1 MALLKAVAALD
12 LGVDDTG
19 GDGDL
24 AEIFSQDTLPELP
37 DAYQAFQQNVSR
49 RLARRRPTLGEEL
62 LVEALG
68 RQMDDGAADAG
79 AHRHVLAAL
88 APWTAALHLPHIAAA
103 GRADRLLKSLYFV
116 TFFRGDPF
124 PREMETMWRHIGH
137 SPRNV
142 VPALRFLETKG
153 LEDTSSATAMST
165 YCLTAKRVCLYL
177 ARAAPQQSIDQ
188 LVYAISLRGLEVDYP
203 RAPATPTEGTAA
215 TIPWTWARC
224 AAATVGEH
232 QGRELARPQQRPR
245 RRRRRRRRLETHGAR
260 PRDHPPRRGC
270 RRARRGLQ
278 GSPPR
283 PTARD
288 GGDARGVAGA
298 HGAGALSPA
307 PREPH
312 ARPRG

>member
-1 MALLKAVAALD
+1 M
-12 LGVDDTG
+12 
-19 GDGDL
+19 
-24 AEIFSQDTLPELP
+24 
-37 DAYQAFQQNVSR
+37 
-49 RLARRRPTLGEEL
+49 
-62 LVEALG
+62 EALG

-103 GRADRLLKSLYFV
+103 GRAERLLKSLYYV
-116 TFFRGDPF
+116 TFFRGDAF
-124 PREMETMWRHIGH
+124 PREMETMWRHIGR

-203 RAPATPTEGTAA
+203 APATPTEISSDDSMDMGSLRGSDAGS
-215 TIPWTWARC
+215 IR
-224 AAATVGEH
+224 GGSSL
-232 QGRELARPQQRPR
+232 GRSNDHDDDDDDDG
-245 RRRRRRRRLETHGAR
+245 RLETHGA
-260 PRDHPPRRGC
+260 DLAIILLAEVAAG
-270 RRARRGLQ
+270 ARRGLQ

-283 PTARD
+283 PTARG

>member
-1 MALLKAVAALD
+1 
-12 LGVDDTG
+12 
-19 GDGDL
+19 
-24 AEIFSQDTLPELP
+24 
-37 DAYQAFQQNVSR
+37 
-49 RLARRRPTLGEEL
+49 
-62 LVEALG
+62 
-68 RQMDDGAADAG
+68 
-79 AHRHVLAAL
+79 
-88 APWTAALHLPHIAAA
+88 
-103 GRADRLLKSLYFV
+103 
-116 TFFRGDPF
+116 
-124 PREMETMWRHIGH
+124 MWRHIGH

-203 RAPATPTEGTAA
+203 PGAGDADRRISGDDSMDMGSLRGSDAGSIGAGSSLGRSNDHDDDDDDDDDGGLKLTAPDLAILLLAE
-215 TIPWTWARC
+215 
-224 AAATVGEH
+224 AAAE
-232 QGRELARPQQRPR
+232 R
-245 RRRRRRRRLETHGAR
+245 RRGH
-260 PRDHPPRRGC
+260 
-270 RRARRGLQ
+270 Q

-283 PTARD
+283 PTARG

>member
-1 MALLKAVAALD
+1 M
-12 LGVDDTG
+12 
-19 GDGDL
+19 
-24 AEIFSQDTLPELP
+24 
-37 DAYQAFQQNVSR
+37 
-49 RLARRRPTLGEEL
+49 
-62 LVEALG
+62 EALG

-116 TFFRGDPF
+116 TFFRGDAF

-203 RAPATPTEGTAA
+203 PGAGDAD
-215 TIPWTWARC
+215 
-224 AAATVGEH
+224 
-232 QGRELARPQQRPR
+232 R
-245 RRRRRRRRLETHGAR
+245 RISGDDSMDMGSLRGSDAGSIRGCLLYTSPS
-260 PRDHPPRRGC
+260 PRD
-270 RRARRGLQ
+270 
-278 GSPPR
+278 
-283 PTARD
+283 
-288 GGDARGVAGA
+288 
-298 HGAGALSPA
+298 
-307 PREPH
+307 
-312 ARPRG
+312 